1 MGIFSN
7 KKGER
12 EVKPIALPA
21 ILQPEEPVNYDTV
34 LDWLLRLDD
43 KDYKI
48 MLEVVEVYRNA
59 NKTSAKLLAKAHPT
73 SQLHA
78 LTDDEIDKGLD
89 AVLELTPKQLK
100 QAIENEPTVGE
111 LMTQKALER
120 K

>member
-1 MGIFSN
+1 VGIFSN
-7 KKGER
+7 KKGDIEA
-12 EVKPIALPA
+12 KPMALPS

-78 LTDDEIDKGLD
+78 LTDDEIDNGLN
-89 AVLELTPKQLK
+89 ELLVIPPKELKAALSADDEKPTPKQVK
-100 QAIENEPTVGE
+100 
-111 LMTQKALER
+111 KA
-120 K
+120 